1 MDSPRSLSEAR
12 GMPHLVCGQCQSVV
26 VWPKELASEGKAAI
40 AEIARRDS
48 HGAAQ
53 LVESRYGLDQREG
66 KALVVHVT
74 RKPGAC
80 HRCSSPL
87 EGEETLCSKCHA
99 ANLNW

>member
-1 MDSPRSLSEAR
+1 MALIEAR

-26 VWPKELASEGKAAI
+26 VWPKDLATEAKAAI
-40 AEIARRDS
+40 AGAVRDDA

-53 LVESRYGLDQREG
+53 VLESRYGLDQREG

-74 RKPGAC
+74 RKPGTC
-80 HRCSSPL
+80 HRCNSPL
-87 EGEETLCSKCHA
+87 EGMETLCSKCHA